1 MRLKSRIETS
11 QETSYNGR
19 LTIYLLTDELKIKGW
34 RRFNTFSHEEILML
48 SNKTQIFQQLPH
60 KKNVGFHLQELYI
73 QISYLISKLRS
84 IKIKKIIVYL
94 NDVMF
99 LQFQRLETILCDIL
113 FAS

>member
-1 MRLKSRIETS
+1 MKKCFLFFTSDDFLGGIMRLKSRIETS

-60 KKNVGFHLQELYI
+60 KVKEKCWFSFTGIIHTNFIPNLKTEINKN
-73 QISYLISKLRS
+73 
-84 IKIKKIIVYL
+84 
-94 NDVMF
+94 
-99 LQFQRLETILCDIL
+99 
-113 FAS
+113 